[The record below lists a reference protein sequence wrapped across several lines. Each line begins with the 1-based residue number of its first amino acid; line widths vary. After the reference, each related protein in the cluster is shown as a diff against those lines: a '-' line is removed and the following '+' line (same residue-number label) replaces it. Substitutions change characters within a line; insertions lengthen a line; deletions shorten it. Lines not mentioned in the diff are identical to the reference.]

1 MTIICFFIPEI
12 ICQNSK
18 NFHYFSLISKNAS
31 LFQRNFLSLLQKR
44 TQSFCTAN
52 AITTPF
58 FPFRIKNYNRTIII
72 LRFKNYLPKS
82 KKNSFTFPLFPPPS
96 QKTRPF
102 CTITAILLV
111 SWKMKNYRNR
121 PMFRTRQIN
130 LTAENQRFIDRSYY
144 RFVNKIVP
152 KEMYE

>member
-1 MTIICFFIPEI
+1 MTIICFFISEI

-18 NFHYFSLISKNAS
+18 NFHYFSFISKNAS

-52 AITTPF
+52 AIIIPF
-58 FPFRIKNYNRTIII
+58 FPFRIKNYRNRIII
-72 LRFKNYLPKS
+72 TSKIICQNPK
-82 KKNSFTFPLFPPPS
+82 KFPLFLPLP
-96 QKTRPF
+96 QKTQSF

-111 SWKMKNYRNR
+111 SPKMKNYRNR

-130 LTAENQRFIDRSYY
+130 LTAGNQRFIDR
-144 RFVNKIVP
+144 FVNKTR
-152 KEMYE
+152 